1 MMPSPVG
8 LMGERNAT
16 LASRLAR
23 RLKQNGWMVTTA
35 ESCTG
40 GMLTSTLTDISGS
53 SEWFK
58 QGWVTYSNEAK
69 ISELGV
75 ERSKFEGDSVSG
87 AVSKDVAAA
96 MAEGALNRSGADLA
110 ISITGIAG
118 PSGGTDSK
126 PVGLAYVCAFWENNF
141 LVRSTNSHGGD
152 RSMNKQ
158 LFVSLA
164 LETALNVFETE
175 ETGTHRLDFRSKINE
190 DEEIPEELTLKE
202 KHFGEPLFN
211 RSSRCSPVV
220 DHLSWE
226 EYRASPSYPYP
237 IGIRNKD
244 FCLPSEMI
252 AVSVEMIRQ
261 LLTLKN
267 VEDKYREKIQKIFT
281 DFNIEPQF
289 NNFVTHRC
297 TYCGEEIDLNE
308 YSSNYASE
316 TNYIEI
322 CHRDPNAC
330 FCMGNMYWGHGECNR
345 RQGGY
350 TETERIE
357 DALGLINYNPTDYSP
372 DLLQRLKDSIDKALA
387 LHSTKSN

>member
-1 MMPSPVG
+1 
-8 LMGERNAT
+8 MGERNAT

-202 KHFGEPLFN
+202 ATLSTFGRVPGMEDTWYGEVIWADG
-211 RSSRCSPVV
+211 RSEGTVV
-220 DHLSWE
+220 E
-226 EYRASPSYPYP
+226 ELRK
-237 IGIRNKD
+237 KD
-244 FCLPSEMI
+244 DEDIWSE
-252 AVSVEMIRQ
+252 E
-261 LLTLKN
+261 
-267 VEDKYREKIQKIFT
+267 
-281 DFNIEPQF
+281 
-289 NNFVTHRC
+289 
-297 TYCGEEIDLNE
+297 
-308 YSSNYASE
+308 
-316 TNYIEI
+316 
-322 CHRDPNAC
+322 
-330 FCMGNMYWGHGECNR
+330 
-345 RQGGY
+345 
-350 TETERIE
+350 
-357 DALGLINYNPTDYSP
+357 
-372 DLLQRLKDSIDKALA
+372 
-387 LHSTKSN
+387 